1 MHGIATTVLTA
12 ILLFFA
18 SFAGASDASA
28 SGWRRCEG
36 CGPTVY
42 VYPKWRGYGWGFAP
56 HASRNRPFAYYPFWR
71 GRDGAGSWR

>member
-12 ILLFFA
+12 TILLLV
-18 SFAGASDASA
+18 SFAGVSDASA
-28 SGWRRCEG
+28 AGWRCCDH

-56 HASRNRPFAYYPFWR
+56 HASRHRPFAHYPFWR
-71 GRDGAGSWR
+71 GRERASSWR